1 MRYGKFLWVGH
12 ILWWLVSTFYLRYP
26 HTKFFQE
33 RPNTL
38 IWYLIVSFFLG
49 LTGTTVYTIVFKRF
63 NKDEPRQTFLFPIL
77 GSMVV
82 GALFF
87 IQDGLTGFMRYGNPS
102 RGIPPEWSD
111 YIQYYVESVRY
122 VALWFLLYHLLL
134 YSRIAR
140 ERDQLLTQTRVLLQ
154 NAQLEILRNQL
165 NPHFLFNAINSIKA
179 LTISD
184 QELARKG
191 LTNLSQLLRTSLS
204 MGSYPVVEF
213 IDELKLVRDYLSLE
227 KIRYEERIT
236 YSLDIQRAVL
246 RQNIPPMTL
255 QLLVENAIKHGI
267 GKNKKGGIIHIS
279 AKYNNGVFELIVK
292 NSGKLV
298 KEEKKRSNS
307 GVGLLNL
314 EKRLLINFPD
324 KAEFILK
331 EEDEFVVASIIIRP

>member
-12 ILWWLVSTFYLRYP
+12 ILWWLISTFYLRYP

-49 LTGTTVYTIVFKRF
+49 LIGTTIYTIVFKKF
-63 NKDEPRQTFLFPIL
+63 NKDEPRQTFLYPIL
-77 GSMVV
+77 GAMLV

-87 IQDGLTGFMRYGNPS
+87 VQDGLANFMRYGNPS

-140 ERDQLLTQTRVLLQ
+140 ERDLLLTQTKILLE
-154 NAQLEILRNQL
+154 NAELEILRNQL

-184 QELARKG
+184 QMLARKG
-191 LTNLSQLLRTSLS
+191 LTNLSQLLRTSLT

-227 KIRYEERIT
+227 KIRYEERIN
-236 YSLDIQRAVL
+236 YSFQVEKAVL
-246 RQNIPPMTL
+246 RQHIPPMTL

-267 GKNKKGGIIHIS
+267 GKNKKGGHIEIT
-279 AKYNNGVFELIVK
+279 ARNNNGVFELNVR
-292 NSGKLV
+292 NSGKLAKV
-298 KEEKKRSNS
+298 EKSRTNS
-307 GVGLLNL
+307 GVGLSNL
-314 EKRLLINFPD
+314 EKRLQINFAG
-324 KAEFILK
+324 KAEFTLK
-331 EEDEFVVASIIIRP
+331 EEAEFVVAKIRIHP